1 MARWYIGPNDTLFCD
16 EQPMDWHWLVGM
28 VNQYEDDIELLRAVE
43 DAAWALVDESANDI
57 HTSDVVVHSAELQ
70 RQLEAALMALGRLPE

>member
-1 MARWYIGPNDTLFCD
+1 MTTRWYIGPNDTLFCNGQQM
-16 EQPMDWHWLVGM
+16 EWHWLVGV

-57 HTSDVVVHSAELQ
+57 HTSDVVVHSAE
-70 RQLEAALMALGRLPE
+70 RQLEVALLALGQVPE

>member
-1 MARWYIGPNDTLFCD
+1 M
-16 EQPMDWHWLVGM
+16 EWHWLVGV

-70 RQLEAALMALGRLPE
+70 RQLEAALLALG